1 MASFLGN
8 IFKLTTGTMIAQV
21 AGILLIPV
29 ITRLYSPESF
39 GVNQLFLSIAT
50 VAVVVSSLSYDYVIM
65 LPKTDEESINAFA
78 LCTVCVLG
86 VSAAVGAVFIGFGDW
101 FGALFETPMIAD
113 YLVWLPVFV
122 VFSSLFALLNEW
134 LSRKVQYGV
143 LSKGIVL
150 NSLATRTVQIGG
162 GLVAA
167 SPFGLI
173 LGSVTGMVLAVLYML
188 RGLVED
194 LELLK
199 NVRVTRMK
207 EIAVRY
213 RDFAIFGSAGGLA
226 NSLSW
231 ELPAF
236 MLAYFF
242 SPVVLGYYALAMMA
256 VRLPMGMVGTAISQ
270 VFYQK
275 ASEEKNRTGSV
286 ESVVREIHTRLISL
300 GIFPFVVFTILA
312 EDLFSFVFGA
322 DWLTAG
328 TYAMLLAPWIF
339 TVFIFSPISSL
350 FGVLEKQRS
359 YLSFEILTLITWA
372 AIFYVGGTSGNPVA
386 TLALFSIG
394 GTLIWGSKAAYLVR
408 VSGTGYRDSTLS
420 LIRHLLLSIAVSVPL
435 IAGRFLD
442 FPLIILLGIAGAA
455 AIAYYLLLFFTDT
468 LVRREFMGMIQG
480 LIPAKHL
487 EQMERLSLSTSLKR
501 LR

>member
-21 AGILLIPV
+21 TGIILIPV
-29 ITRLYSPESF
+29 ITRLYSPEFF
-39 GVNQLFLSIAT
+39 GVNQLFLSIGT

-78 LCTVCVLG
+78 LCTVCILG
-86 VSAAVGAVFIGFGDW
+86 VSAAIGAVFIGFGDW
-101 FGALFETPMIAD
+101 FAAFFETPMIAE
-113 YLVWLPVFV
+113 YFIWLPVFV
-122 VFSSLFALLNEW
+122 ALSSIFAILNEW

-143 LSKGIVL
+143 LSRGIVV
-150 NSLATRTVQIGG
+150 NSISTRTVQIGG

-167 SPFGLI
+167 SPLGLI
-173 LGSVTGMVLAVLYML
+173 LGSVAGMGFAVLYML
-188 RGLVED
+188 RGLTED
-194 LELLK
+194 VELLK
-199 NVRVTRMK
+199 TVRVKRMK
-207 EIAVRY
+207 DIAVRY
-213 RDFAIFGSAGGLA
+213 RDFAIYGSAGGLA

-242 SPVVLGYYALAMMA
+242 NPAILGYYALAMMA

-286 ESVVREIHTRLISL
+286 KSVVREIHTRLISI

-312 EDLFSFVFGA
+312 EDLFAFVFGA

-350 FGVLEKQRS
+350 FGVLERQRS
-359 YLSFEILTLITWA
+359 YLSFEILTLLTWA
-372 AIFYVGGTSGNPVA
+372 IIFYVGGITGDPIA

-408 VSGTGYRDSTLS
+408 VSGAGYRDSTLS
-420 LIRHLLLSIAVSVPL
+420 LIRHLLLSIAISVPL
-435 IAGRFLD
+435 IGGKFLD
-442 FPLIILLGIAGAA
+442 LPLIILLGIAGMT
-455 AIAYYLLLFFTDT
+455 AITYYLLLFFTDT
-468 LVRREFMGMIQG
+468 LVRRELMGMAQG

-487 EQMERLSLSTSLKR
+487 DWMERLGLFR
-501 LR
+501 

>member
-21 AGILLIPV
+21 TGILLIPV
-29 ITRLYSPESF
+29 ITRLYSPEFF

-65 LPKTDEESINAFA
+65 LPKTDEDSINAFA
-78 LCTVCVLG
+78 LCTVCILG
-86 VSAAVGAVFIGFGDW
+86 ISAAIGAAFIGFGDW
-101 FGALFETPMIAD
+101 FGAFFETPMIAE
-113 YLVWLPVFV
+113 YFVWLPIFV
-122 VFSSLFALLNEW
+122 VFSSLFAILNEW
-134 LSRKVQYGV
+134 LSRKVQYGL

-150 NSLATRTVQIGG
+150 NSISTRTVQIGG

-167 SPFGLI
+167 SPLGLI
-173 LGSVTGMVLAVLYML
+173 LGSVAGMVFSVLYML
-188 RGLVED
+188 RGLTED
-194 LELLK
+194 AELLK
-199 NVRVTRMK
+199 TVRIKRMK

-242 SPVVLGYYALAMMA
+242 NPAVLGYYALAMMA
-256 VRLPMGMVGTAISQ
+256 VRLPMGMVGTAIAQ

-275 ASEEKNRTGSV
+275 ASEEKNRTGNV
-286 ESVVREIHTRLISL
+286 KSVVREIHTRLISI

-350 FGVLEKQRS
+350 FGVLERQRS
-359 YLSFEILTLITWA
+359 FLSFEILTLFTWA
-372 AIFYVGGTSGNPVA
+372 FIFYVGGGSGNPVA

-394 GTLIWGSKAAYLVR
+394 GTVIWGSKAAYLVR
-408 VSGTGYRDSTLS
+408 VSGAGYRDSALS
-420 LIRHLLLSIAVSVPL
+420 LIRHLLLSITISVPL
-435 IAGRFLD
+435 IIGRILD
-442 FPLIILLGIAGAA
+442 LPLIALLGIAGTT
-455 AIAYYLLLFFTDT
+455 AIAYYLLIFFTDT
-468 LVRREFMGMIQG
+468 LVRREFMGMVQG

-487 EQMERLSLSTSLKR
+487 DWMERLGLFR
-501 LR
+501 